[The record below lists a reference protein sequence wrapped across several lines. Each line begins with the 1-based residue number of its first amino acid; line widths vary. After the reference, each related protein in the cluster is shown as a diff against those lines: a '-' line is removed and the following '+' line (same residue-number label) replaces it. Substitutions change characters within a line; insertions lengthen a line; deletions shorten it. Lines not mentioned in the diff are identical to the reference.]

1 MKTTTIYQNHK
12 QRVKLMFLAG
22 KVLTKRG
29 LDRYLDVTNSA
40 EIINQLRLDG
50 MCIVTIWKKSEKGRR
65 YGEYH
70 FIPDPKIDRIK
81 TRQYLQQA

>member
-40 EIINQLRLDG
+40 EIINQLRSTASMKDIVPDG
-50 MCIVTIWKKSEKGRR
+50 NDQRPGCLVLKCQVLPGKQVPAFFYEGSIM
-65 YGEYH
+65 
-70 FIPDPKIDRIK
+70 
-81 TRQYLQQA
+81 